1 MSTQGEDKIT
11 LYRSLFRGRDD
22 IFARRW
28 EKDGKSGYSPA
39 YLFDWDEFNAHRT
52 RGGTLKNFENK
63 TPVALTDDIIY
74 KNLILAFPFS
84 FDGKTEQY
92 VGRLNHA
99 SKPKVLIDYR
109 DKNIP
114 FLDRQFKSRK
124 KIYKK
129 LGL

>member
-39 YLFDWDEFNAHRT
+39 YSFDWNEFNAHRT

-63 TPVALTDDIIY
+63 TLVALTDEIIY
-74 KNLILAFPFS
+74 EHLKGCVALGVYPIL
-84 FDGKTEQY
+84 
-92 VGRLNHA
+92 L
-99 SKPKVLIDYR
+99 DYR
-109 DKNIP
+109 R
-114 FLDRQFKSRK
+114 FTT
-124 KIYKK
+124 K
-129 LGL
+129 LRSFP

>member
-1 MSTQGEDKIT
+1 MG
-11 LYRSLFRGRDD
+11 
-22 IFARRW
+22 
-28 EKDGKSGYSPA
+28 KDGKSGYSPA
-39 YLFDWDEFNAHRT
+39 YSFDWNEFNAHRS

-74 KNLILAFPFS
+74 KHLILAFPFS

-99 SKPKVLIDYR
+99 SKPKVLIDYH